1 MPSSTAEDY
10 LKIILQKTTDADTLV
25 SVGEVAQGVH
35 VVPGTA
41 TTMVKSLAE
50 QGLIEYRPRQG
61 VRLTEKGRKEA
72 LAVVRRHRL
81 VEAFLVNVLKM
92 SWSEVHEE
100 AERLEHALSDKV
112 LDRIDSLLGHPKA
125 DPHGDPIPSAHG
137 KMDTRQ
143 FRSLADCREGAD
155 LRLVRISDQSE
166 SFLRFAESEGLVP
179 GALCRLASLSPAAG
193 TLELKFRAGRRL
205 TLSLEKA
212 RKLLVETEARG

>member
-10 LKIILQKTTDADTLV
+10 LKIILQKTTDTDALV
-25 SVGEVAQGVH
+25 LVGEIAEGVR

-41 TTMVKSLAE
+41 TTMVKSLAD
-50 QGLIEYRPRQG
+50 QGLLEYLPRQG

-81 VEAFLVNVLKM
+81 VEAFLVKVLKM

-112 LDRIDSLLGHPKA
+112 LERIDALLGHPKS
-125 DPHGDPIPSAHG
+125 DPHGDPIPSAQG
-137 KMDTRQ
+137 KMDLHLPPC
-143 FRSLADCREGAD
+143 LADCRPGD
-155 LRLVRISDQSE
+155 DVRLARIADQSPE
-166 SFLRFAESEGLVP
+166 FLRFAEEEGVVP
-179 GALCRLASLSPAAG
+179 GVACRVASVSTTAG
-193 TLELKFRAGRRL
+193 TLELKFRSGRKL

-212 RKLLVETEARG
+212 KKVLVEV

>member
-10 LKIILQKTTDADTLV
+10 LKIILQKTTGAGDLV
-25 SVGEVAQGVH
+25 AVGDIAQGVR

-50 QGLIEYRPRQG
+50 QGLLEYLPRQG

-81 VEAFLVNVLKM
+81 VEAFLVGVLKM

-125 DPHGDPIPSAHG
+125 DPHGDPIPNAHG
-137 KMDTRQ
+137 KMDTHLSL
-143 FRSLADCREGAD
+143 SLADCSEGSEV
-155 LRLVRISDQSE
+155 RLVRIADQS
-166 SFLRFAESEGLVP
+166 SDFLRFAEREGLVP
-179 GALCRLASLSPAAG
+179 GAVFRVASVSPSAG
-193 TLELKFRAGRRL
+193 TLELKFRSGRRL
-205 TLSLEKA
+205 ALSLEKA
-212 RKLLVETEARG
+212 RKLLFDA